1 MKYIKTFERV
11 WSKNLVEG
19 KIYEIQTKILAYYKW
34 KTNMN
39 LGRITKLKYDKNI
52 EDVLYIENIEDVL
65 YIEVKTFLKDSL
77 EEIQITLFPK
87 DIKKVATPEQ
97 IIEFETLENQKK
109 YNL

>member
-1 MKYIKTFERV
+1 MKYIKTFEVV

-52 EDVLYIENIEDVL
+52 EDVLCL
-65 YIEVKTFLKDSL
+65 EVKTFLKDNL

>member
-1 MKYIKTFERV
+1 MKYIKTFEVV

-39 LGRITKLKYDKNI
+39 LGLITKLKYDKNI
-52 EDVLYIENIEDVL
+52 EDVLC
-65 YIEVKTFLKDSL
+65 IEVKTFLKDSL